1 MGRPVITTK
10 QASETSR
17 RVNVLLTS
25 GRITQGFRDALF
37 QAADE
42 ARMTPGDFAIL
53 AAAEK
58 LAADG
63 NHEFPGVFHA
73 GDIAS
78 QPAGLAA

>member
-1 MGRPVITTK
+1 
-10 QASETSR
+10 
-17 RVNVLLTS
+17 
-25 GRITQGFRDALF
+25 
-37 QAADE
+37 
-42 ARMTPGDFAIL
+42 MTPGDFAIL